1 MKIGSALGKSKFWR
15 KLLWPGIGLT
25 LAGLSAGVVSGQWG
39 AVPMV
44 LIILGLALVLFWV
57 LLMVT
62 AKEFWRSRS
71 TQAGTNAIIA
81 VTAMVLI
88 LALLNFLVARYPQR
102 VDLTENQIFSL
113 APQSKEVVR
122 SLDQPVKAFLF
133 TPIRLAPVENVLKNY
148 AQLSENF
155 SYEFVNPVQQ
165 PGLVKELGMKDQG
178 DMILQT
184 EGRNQ
189 FVQNIAQ
196 EQFSESDLT
205 NALARINSGDLEKVY
220 FLEGHGEHDLDQ
232 LALAVELLSDRGY
245 ESETFNL
252 AAALNTGGNIP
263 EDASAL
269 VVAGPQRGLLAPEV
283 AALKTYL
290 AQGGGLLVLVDPNT
304 DPKMDSLLRD
314 WGVTLDDRL
323 IIDGSGGLGMDA
335 TGGVVGF
342 GPTAPLVNRYGNH
355 PITEE
360 FGNGNSFYPSAR
372 AVNLAEATGVDATPL
387 LITNDQSW
395 AEKDVESQVQFD
407 PSRDLKGPLSLGAA
421 LSKPSTGAEGQ
432 SRLVVI
438 GNSSFATSN
447 ILSQQLNR
455 YVLLNSIIWA
465 GQREGEILSISAK
478 ELTDRRLT
486 LTPIRANLVALTAVV
501 LLPLAGFGAAGF
513 LWWKRR

>member
-1 MKIGSALGKSKFWR
+1 MKTGSALGKSKIWR
-15 KLLWPGIGLT
+15 NLVWPGIGLT
-25 LAGLSAGVVSGQWG
+25 MAGLSAGVVSGQWG

-44 LIILGLALVLFWV
+44 LMILGLALVLFWV

-71 TQAGTNAIIA
+71 TQAGTNALIA

-122 SLDQPVKAFLF
+122 ALDKPVKAYIF
-133 TPIRLAPVENVLKNY
+133 TPGKLAPVENVLKNY
-148 AQLSENF
+148 QSLSENF
-155 SYEFVNPVQQ
+155 AYEFVNPVQQ

-178 DMILQT
+178 DLILQT
-184 EGRNQ
+184 EGKNQ
-189 FVQNIAQ
+189 FVQNIAT

-205 NALARINSGDLEKVY
+205 NALARINSGETEKVY
-220 FLEGHGEHDLDQ
+220 FLEGHGELDLTQ
-232 LALAVELLSDRGY
+232 LALAQELLNDRGY
-245 ESETFNL
+245 ESELFNL
-252 AAALNTGGNIP
+252 AATINSGGSIP
-263 EDASAL
+263 DDASAI

-283 AALKTYL
+283 TALKDYL
-290 AQGGGLLVLVDPNT
+290 AKGGGLLLLVDPNT
-304 DPKMDSLLRD
+304 DPKLDALLKD

-323 IIDGSGGLGMDA
+323 IIDGSGGLGVDA

-355 PITEE
+355 PITED
-360 FGNGNSFYPSAR
+360 FGNGNSFFPSSR
-372 AVNLAEATGVDATPL
+372 AINLAEATGVDATPL
-387 LITNDQSW
+387 LITNEQSW

-421 LSKPSTGAEGQ
+421 LSKPATSAEGQ

-455 YVLLNSIIWA
+455 DVLINSVIWA

-486 LTPIRANLVALTAVV
+486 LTPIRANMVALVAVL